1 MIVVFPRHV
10 TSIDHGALPDNLA
23 LARRYT
29 SPNLPNVP
37 VGATVGIVIG
47 VVLLV
52 VGGTWL
58 CTRRMAA
65 RDRCLKEARALR
77 DRIALAPSTR
87 ISPASAASEVPMRAG
102 NGETDALPRY
112 ETREL
117 SLPTY
122 AEAEGLPSR

>member
-10 TSIDHGALPDNLA
+10 PSIDHDALPDNLV
-23 LARRYT
+23 LARRYA
-29 SPNLPNVP
+29 SLNLPNVP
-37 VGATVGIVIG
+37 VGATVGIVIS

-65 RDRCLKEARALR
+65 RDKRLKEARALR
-77 DRIALAPSTR
+77 DLIALAPPTR
-87 ISPASAASEVPMRAG
+87 ISPASAASEVPMRVG
-102 NGETDALPRY
+102 NGETEALSRY

-117 SLPTY
+117 SLLTY
-122 AEAEGLPSR
+122 AEAEGLPGR